1 VHLVADD
8 FAAAIDESERIQ
20 TELWSIAED
29 VARTQGSDVTAL
41 YVQSV
46 NDVINLHEQRLV
58 AGLYARVP
66 PTVLWLLIIG
76 VILSIGLVGYNA
88 GMARKRSPLIAVALA
103 VSLGAVIWLVVDLD
117 RPQDGLINVSQ
128 QPLID
133 LQERL
138 DASP

>member
-1 VHLVADD
+1 MR
-8 FAAAIDESERIQ
+8 RI
-20 TELWSIAED
+20 
-29 VARTQGSDVTAL
+29 
-41 YVQSV
+41 
-46 NDVINLHEQRLV
+46 
-58 AGLYARVP
+58 
-66 PTVLWLLIIG
+66 WLLIIG

-103 VSLGAVIWLVVDLD
+103 LSLGAVIWLVVDLD

-138 DASP
+138 ESNP